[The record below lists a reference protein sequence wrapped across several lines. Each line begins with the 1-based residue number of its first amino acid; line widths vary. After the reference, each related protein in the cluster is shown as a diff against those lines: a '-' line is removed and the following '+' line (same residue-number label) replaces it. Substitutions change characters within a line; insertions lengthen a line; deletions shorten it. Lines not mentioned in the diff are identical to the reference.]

1 MKIDDPLK
9 LPGVI
14 EQFNLIGGGDVDY
27 FHHPTSTGLTENW
40 LLLFW
45 PFADFFFLAIFL
57 HLLKKTM

>member
-40 LLLFW
+40 LLLF
-45 PFADFFFLAIFL
+45 
-57 HLLKKTM
+57 